1 MNINHTTRLI
11 IITSISL
18 LLSAC
23 PAFVDDFFEGEL
35 RIFNAD
41 TTNNITSISVTEDC
55 SKGWEVPFTVNLAP
69 GQEVTYDY
77 DADRYDVRVCYG
89 AGTSCY
95 IEADVKV
102 KPDDTKSVIAT
113 DSGQQPEWCF

>member
-1 MNINHTTRLI
+1 MNIKQTSRLAVLVGI
-11 IITSISL
+11 VLQLT
-18 LLSAC
+18 AC

-55 SKGWEVPFTVNLAP
+55 AKGWEVPFTVDLAP
-69 GQEVTYDY
+69 GQAVIYDY
-77 DADRYDVRVCYG
+77 DANRYDVRVCYG

-95 IEADVKV
+95 IATDVKV

-113 DSGQQPEWCF
+113 DLGQQPEWCF